1 MAAEQRRSLNQEIE
15 DISKQ
20 TTSFLD
26 EILEHK
32 AVKNAIET
40 SFDEYLYSDYYRKIL
55 EFESTSS
62 RNFMVHLLQHCIDN
76 SSDGQLKSI
85 KMEMDRFSQSQET
98 IKKSIKAD
106 YEMKLMKT
114 KKNRSIQGLNE

>member
-1 MAAEQRRSLNQEIE
+1 MAAEQRRSLNQEIR

-32 AVKNAIET
+32 AVNDAIKS
-40 SFDEYLYSDYYRKIL
+40 SFDNYLFNDYFRSIL
-55 EFESTSS
+55 QFESTSS
-62 RNFMVHLLQHCIDN
+62 RNFMVHLLEHCIDN
-76 SSDGQLKSI
+76 SNEEQLKSI

-98 IKKSIKAD
+98 IKKSIKKD
-106 YEMKLMKT
+106 MKMKILKT
-114 KKNRSIQGLNE
+114 KK

>member
-62 RNFMVHLLQHCIDN
+62 RNFMVHLLQHCIYN

>member
-1 MAAEQRRSLNQEIE
+1 MAAEQRRSLNQEIR

-32 AVKNAIET
+32 AVNDAIKS
-40 SFDEYLYSDYYRKIL
+40 SFDNYLYNDYFRSIL
-55 EFESTSS
+55 QFESTSS

-76 SSDGQLKSI
+76 SSDEQLKSI
-85 KMEMDRFSQSQET
+85 KKEIEEFYEYQNKT
-98 IKKSIKAD
+98 KKSIKKD
-106 YEMKLMKT
+106 MKMKIMKT
-114 KKNRSIQGLNE
+114 KK

>member
-1 MAAEQRRSLNQEIE
+1 MAAEQRRSLNQEIG

-62 RNFMVHLLQHCIDN
+62 RNFMVHLLQHCIYN

-98 IKKSIKAD
+98 IKKSIKKD
-106 YEMKLMKT
+106 MKMKILKT
-114 KKNRSIQGLNE
+114 KK